1 MSLQIQ
7 QSNHYVPSWGN
18 INIPNWNKKEK
29 IIEKQRKENNAWDIR
44 NVLSRNAIYNIIYG
58 ERSNGK
64 TYGVLL
70 YGLIHYFS
78 EGGEIAIIRR
88 MEEDFRGKRAT
99 TMFKS
104 LVENGVIDLLSDGE
118 WNGVKYWSQRWFLTK
133 TDEKGNTIVSDT
145 PFAYAF
151 SLSSMEHDKSTSYPN
166 ITTILFDECLTRLYY
181 LPDEFVLFM
190 NTISTIKRKRTNVK
204 IFMCGN
210 TVNKYCPYFKEMG
223 LTNIK
228 KQEKGTIDLYSYGDS
243 GLTCAVEFNESPVK
257 DKESDM
263 YFAFDNPKLK
273 MITDGEWEIDI
284 YPHLPLKYLPK
295 DVIYQYFIK
304 FDGETLHAEIIHG
317 FDDEHK
323 CEILYTFIHR
333 KTTPV
338 KDENI
343 YMVYQMETDVRN
355 NYRRKITRPTSE
367 IEKKIY
373 SFFIRDKVFYQDN
386 DVGEL
391 VNNYLKWCITA

>member
-7 QSNHYVPSWGN
+7 SNRYEPSWN
-18 INIPNWNKKEK
+18 VKNIPNWKKIEREL
-29 IIEKQRKENNAWDIR
+29 EKQRKNNDAWDIR
-44 NVLSRNAIYNIIYG
+44 NILSRDAKYNMIYG

-70 YGLIHYFS
+70 YGLIQYFDN
-78 EGGEIAIIRR
+78 GGELGIIRR

-104 LVENGVIDLLSDGE
+104 LVENNVISMLSNGKYDGI
-118 WNGVKYWSQRWFLTK
+118 KYYSQRWYFTK
-133 TDEKGNTIVSDT
+133 KDELGNIETAEE

-166 ITTILFDECLTRLYY
+166 ITTLLFDECLTRLYY

-190 NTISTIKRKRTNVK
+190 NTISTIKRKRTNLK

-228 KQEKGTIDLYSYGDS
+228 KQEKGTIDLYTYGDT

-257 DKESDM
+257 NKESDM
-263 YFAFDNPKLK
+263 YFAFNNPKLK

-284 YPHLPLKYLPK
+284 YPHLPRKYLPK
-295 DVIYQYFIK
+295 DVMYQYFIQ
-304 FDGETLHAEIIHG
+304 FDGETVHAEIIHG
-317 FDDEHK
+317 YDEEHK
-323 CEILYTFIHR
+323 CELLYTYIHR
-333 KTTPV
+333 KTTEIR
-338 KDENI
+338 DNNI
-343 YMVYQMETDVRN
+343 YMVYKPETDVRN
-355 NYRRKITRPTSE
+355 NYRKKITKPTTPLERKICE
-367 IEKKIY
+367 
-373 SFFIRDKVFYQDN
+373 FFIKDKVFYQDN

-391 VNNYLKWCITA
+391 VNNYIKWCQSV